1 MQKACKKTCD
11 SEELHCLMLD
21 DNGYVIVSDN
31 IQETGMFFG
40 KVRPDIMSQ
49 LIDESIYRVH
59 RMIDYQGLC
68 PEGQDSGNAGS
79 RLLSVSKFT
88 IQRYQILIKYILAVF
103 VLYGGVR
110 MGVCHSYCAD

>member
-49 LIDESIYRVH
+49 LIDEGIYRVH
-59 RMIDYQGLC
+59 RMFDYQGLC

-79 RLLSVSKFT
+79 RLLSVSKCT
-88 IQRYQILIKYILAVF
+88 VQASSNTIKYFLAVF
-103 VLYGGVR
+103 VLYGSVG